1 MAGPEGLIIAIDG
14 VVGAGKSS
22 TAKQVAQELGYR
34 HIDTGAMYRAVT
46 LAAQR
51 RDIEAQ
57 NHEALA
63 ALLQEIHIGLEPQH
77 RGGRVLLDG
86 EDVSAAIRQPDIT
99 RRVGAYADLPLVR
112 RALVAQQQAM
122 GALGGV
128 VADGRDAGSVVFPN
142 ADLKILMVASLEERA
157 RRRHLELT
165 QKGIDISLA
174 QVTTDIEARDRADTQ
189 RDYGA
194 QLDPSEVL
202 TLNTTDLTFDDQ
214 VARIVA
220 WARQRGAR

>member
-1 MAGPEGLIIAIDG
+1 
-14 VVGAGKSS
+14 
-22 TAKQVAQELGYR
+22 
-34 HIDTGAMYRAVT
+34 
-46 LAAQR
+46 
-51 RDIEAQ
+51 
-57 NHEALA
+57 
-63 ALLQEIHIGLEPQH
+63 
-77 RGGRVLLDG
+77 
-86 EDVSAAIRQPDIT
+86 
-99 RRVGAYADLPLVR
+99 
-112 RALVAQQQAM
+112 
-122 GALGGV
+122 
-128 VADGRDAGSVVFPN
+128 
-142 ADLKILMVASLEERA
+142 MVASLTERA

-165 QKGIDISLA
+165 QKGVDISLA